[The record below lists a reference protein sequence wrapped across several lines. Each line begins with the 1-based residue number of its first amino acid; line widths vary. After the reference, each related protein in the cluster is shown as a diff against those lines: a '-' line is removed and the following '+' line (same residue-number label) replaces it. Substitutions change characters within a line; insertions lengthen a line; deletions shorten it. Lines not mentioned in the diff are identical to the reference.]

1 VLALRNL
8 VKHYQAGDSGLIKAV
23 DGVSLTVADGE
34 FAVLYGPSGSGKTT
48 LLNLIAGLSTPD
60 SGSIVVD
67 GRDVLVMSRRELDAY
82 RLHHLGIIGAPH
94 ELTPGARVLTS
105 ASLKL
110 VLGRKRKTNTT
121 LIPMLDRLGL
131 GSRLADNTESLSMG
145 ERQRVTIAMVL
156 AAQPKLV
163 LADEPTGNLDSVR
176 TREVFELLR
185 EVCKEWG
192 ATVLLASHDP
202 EAATFA
208 DQKLELRDGQVR
220 EYIPITLGDGR
231 G

>member
-1 VLALRNL
+1 VLELHDL

-23 DGVSLTVADGE
+23 NGVSLAVAGGE
-34 FAVLYGPSGSGKTT
+34 LAVLYGPSGSGKTT

-60 SGSIVVD
+60 SGRILVD
-67 GRDVLVMSRRELDAY
+67 DRDVLAMTRKQADAY
-82 RLHHLGIIGAPH
+82 RLHHLGIISAPH
-94 ELTPGARVLTS
+94 DLTPGARVLTS

-176 TREVFELLR
+176 THEVFALLR

-202 EAATFA
+202 EAAAFA
-208 DQKLELRDGQVR
+208 DQRLELRDGQIT
-220 EYIPITLGDGR
+220 EYTPVSLGDER
-231 G
+231 C